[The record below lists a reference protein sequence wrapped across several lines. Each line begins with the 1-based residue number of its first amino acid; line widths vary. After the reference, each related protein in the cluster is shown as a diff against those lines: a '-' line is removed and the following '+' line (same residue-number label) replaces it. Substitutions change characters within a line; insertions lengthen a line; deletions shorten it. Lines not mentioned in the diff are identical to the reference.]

1 MGVKA
6 FSKISTYYRGSQY
19 EDNSILMS
27 QLNNIGIDTEKYNQ
41 FPQLDNLKNV
51 LKLFG
56 AKLKP
61 DIFGYNTI
69 GNVDEIHD
77 VLINNVNVQIS
88 IPDLH
93 YILIMH
99 SYYLQ
104 YQEYVKGSIDMM
116 DFLTQMSK
124 TNVFNG
130 LSKEYINSIF
140 EKFVELL
147 PTLQQLKQY
156 H

>member
-1 MGVKA
+1 
-6 FSKISTYYRGSQY
+6 
-19 EDNSILMS
+19 MS
-27 QLNNIGIDTEKYNQ
+27 QLNNIGIDTDKFNQ
-41 FPQLDNLKNV
+41 FPQLDNLKNI
-51 LKLFG
+51 LKLLG

-77 VLINNVNVQIS
+77 VLINNVSVPIS

-93 YILIMH
+93 YVLIMH

-104 YQEYVKGSIDMM
+104 YQAYVKGAIDMT

-124 TNVFNG
+124 TNVFTG
-130 LSKEYINSIF
+130 LSEEYINSIF

>member
-1 MGVKA
+1 M
-6 FSKISTYYRGSQY
+6 
-19 EDNSILMS
+19 L
-27 QLNNIGIDTEKYNQ
+27 
-41 FPQLDNLKNV
+41 
-51 LKLFG
+51 G

-61 DIFGYNTI
+61 ELYGYNTI
-69 GNVDEIHD
+69 GNVDEVHE
-77 VLINNVNVQIS
+77 VLINNVRVNIS

-104 YQEYVKGSIDMM
+104 YQAYKRESIDMT

-124 TNVFNG
+124 TNVFTG
-130 LSKEYINSIF
+130 LSDEYINSVF
-140 EKFVELL
+140 EKFIEML

-156 H
+156 N